1 MKMKKTDSR
10 IKEIQ
15 NAFKNFSLKLICIDI
30 ITIFLTF
37 VSMKT
42 GHMSLYKICFLI
54 SVAACN
60 YTIMFIT
67 LSCVWFIK
75 QRRKHENK
83 ENNIKEQHL

>member
-1 MKMKKTDSR
+1 MKTFKK
-10 IKEIQ
+10 
-15 NAFKNFSLKLICIDI
+15 NSLKLICIDI
-30 ITIFLTF
+30 ITIFLAF
-37 VSMKT
+37 VFMKT

-60 YTIMFIT
+60 YTIIFIT

-83 ENNIKEQHL
+83 ENNIKEK

>member
-1 MKMKKTDSR
+1 MKTFKK
-10 IKEIQ
+10 
-15 NAFKNFSLKLICIDI
+15 NSLKLICIDI
-30 ITIFLTF
+30 IAVFLAF
-37 VSMKT
+37 ISIQT

-60 YTIMFIT
+60 YTIMFVT

-83 ENNIKEQHL
+83 EDNIKEK

>member
-1 MKMKKTDSR
+1 
-10 IKEIQ
+10 
-15 NAFKNFSLKLICIDI
+15 
-30 ITIFLTF
+30 
-37 VSMKT
+37 MKT